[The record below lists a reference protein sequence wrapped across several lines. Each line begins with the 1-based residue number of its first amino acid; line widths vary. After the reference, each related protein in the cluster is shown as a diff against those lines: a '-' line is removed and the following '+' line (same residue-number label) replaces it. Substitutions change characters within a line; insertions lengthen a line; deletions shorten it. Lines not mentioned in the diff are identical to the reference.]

1 MATECELMA
10 WIVDK
15 TIIPLYIDTA
25 KSFAT
30 LSSGAL
36 GLTIVF
42 YEKIVG
48 AKPGS
53 AVNRMMVTS
62 WLFYLLTIA
71 SSASYQYFAVRF
83 LDSISCSPGRR
94 IEYLQV
100 FIDSPGL
107 IYGAMMCFFL
117 LASTFLVVAAW
128 RQLPTRNAE

>member
-15 TIIPLYIDTA
+15 TIIPPYIDTA

-48 AKPGS
+48 AKPWERSEPNDGHFL
-53 AVNRMMVTS
+53 A
-62 WLFYLLTIA
+62 LLP
-71 SSASYQYFAVRF
+71 VD
-83 LDSISCSPGRR
+83 DSIERK
-94 IEYLQV
+94 
-100 FIDSPGL
+100 
-107 IYGAMMCFFL
+107 
-117 LASTFLVVAAW
+117 
-128 RQLPTRNAE
+128 LPVLRCTIP